1 VLKANELFEKI
12 KEGHPE
18 VIERCEY
25 GIADRGY
32 DDGKLIRKLWDDY
45 DIKPVI
51 DIRNMWKDGEETKAI
66 GRPWNVVYNYKGEVF
81 LS

>member
-1 VLKANELFEKI
+1 MAHELFEKI

-32 DDGKLIRKLWDDY
+32 DDGKPIRKLWDDY
-45 DIKPVI
+45 DIKRVI
-51 DIRNMWKDGEETKAI
+51 SNVSRDTMLRNQMCRKENRT
-66 GRPWNVVYNYKGEVF
+66 
-81 LS
+81 